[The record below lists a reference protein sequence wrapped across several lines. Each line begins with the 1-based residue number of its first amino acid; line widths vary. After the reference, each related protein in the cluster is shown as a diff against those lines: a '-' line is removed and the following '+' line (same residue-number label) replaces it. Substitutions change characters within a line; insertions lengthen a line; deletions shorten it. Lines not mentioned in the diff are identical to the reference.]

1 MSILQQGIKDIT
13 RLYKAK
19 PLEARSASVRVA
31 GEVKNSPPREDAI
44 SDAAYTTDGDEY
56 LVISHVHAGVS
67 ARNPTGV
74 QVRLKVSGVVFLP
87 FIAGN
92 SAPVSMVLD
101 PPIVVPPNTEVTM
114 TAAPDTAG
122 SLTVAGFSGY
132 SLRG

>member
-1 MSILQQGIKDIT
+1 MSILEQGIKDIL
-13 RLYKAK
+13 RLYKAH
-19 PLEARSASVRVA
+19 PQGARSASVRVA
-31 GEVKNSPPREDAI
+31 GEIKNSPPREDAI
-44 SDAAYTTDGDEY
+44 SGAEYTTGAEEY

-67 ARNPTGV
+67 ARNPTSV

-92 SAPVSMVLD
+92 SAPVSMALD

-122 SLTVAGFSGY
+122 ALTVSGFAGY
-132 SLRG
+132 SVKG